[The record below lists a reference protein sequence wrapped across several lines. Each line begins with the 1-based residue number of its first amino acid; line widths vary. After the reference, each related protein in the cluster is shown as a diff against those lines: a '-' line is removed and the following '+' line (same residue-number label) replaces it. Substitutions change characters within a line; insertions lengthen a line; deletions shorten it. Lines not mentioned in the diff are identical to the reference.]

1 VVEAAYGDRLRAV
14 VVRLATGGSYFTDW
28 FNGWGDPRT
37 DYDAKILGPANR
49 AIRLTPDDPSV
60 YYAKA
65 VYLALSGRHSEAL
78 GVADAG
84 LAINPNFVLLYI
96 PRAAAENSLG
106 RYDEA
111 QADVEQAMRLSP
123 HDILIPVFHVFVGE
137 AEIGLGH
144 FDAAID
150 EFFTRRSTRAMGRSL
165 PTRTCRPPTRKRV
178 GWTRRRRPS
187 PTIPRSRSN
196 G

>member
-1 VVEAAYGDRLRAV
+1 
-14 VVRLATGGSYFTDW
+14 
-28 FNGWGDPRT
+28 
-37 DYDAKILGPANR
+37 
-49 AIRLTPDDPSV
+49 V

-96 PRAAAENSLG
+96 RRAAAENSLG

-111 QADVEQAMRLSP
+111 QADVEQPMRLSP

-150 EFFTRRSTRAMGRSL
+150 EFHKGDRLGLWAVLCLHEPVGRLRASGQDGRGEDG
-165 PTRTCRPPTRKRV
+165 P
-178 GWTRRRRPS
+178 RRRPPPQS
-187 PTIPRSRSN
+187 QGHGQMDDRAYAESATCVRRRPEGGVGGRMSETRKIAAILGRKSWA
-196 G
+196 

>member
-1 VVEAAYGDRLRAV
+1 
-14 VVRLATGGSYFTDW
+14 
-28 FNGWGDPRT
+28 
-37 DYDAKILGPANR
+37 
-49 AIRLTPDDPSV
+49 V

-150 EFFTRRSTRAMGRSL
+150 EFHKAIDSGYGPFFAYTNLSAAYAQAGRMDEAKTALAEAAASIPKVTVKWMIAHMPNL
-165 PTRTCRPPTRKRV
+165 PPVFEGVRKA
-178 GWTRRRRPS
+178 GLAEE
-187 PTIPRSRSN
+187 
-196 G
+196 

>member
-1 VVEAAYGDRLRAV
+1 
-14 VVRLATGGSYFTDW
+14 
-28 FNGWGDPRT
+28 
-37 DYDAKILGPANR
+37 
-49 AIRLTPDDPSV
+49 V

-123 HDILIPVFHVFVGE
+123 HDILIPVFHVVVGE

-150 EFFTRRSTRAMGRSL
+150 EFHKAIDSGYGPFL
-165 PTRTCRPPTRKRV
+165 PTRTCRPPTRKRA

-187 PTIPRSRSN
+187 PKPAASIPRSRSN